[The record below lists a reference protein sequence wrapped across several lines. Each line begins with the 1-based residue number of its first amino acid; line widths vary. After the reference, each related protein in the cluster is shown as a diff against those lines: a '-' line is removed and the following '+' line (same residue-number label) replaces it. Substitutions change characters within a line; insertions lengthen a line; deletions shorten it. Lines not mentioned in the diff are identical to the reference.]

1 MGSTALMIR
10 AETADEMLK
19 LVQIDQLM
27 QLAIAIADSTVRS
40 DIELFCEQA
49 FHEEKVWYDRNRPA
63 RSCEG
68 DEELQRARQA
78 YDYIQ
83 ARGPD
88 AFPWEVIAY
97 KETGLIRFVD
107 KVPVKEVANDQA

>member
-1 MGSTALMIR
+1 MGSSTLIISAATGDQVL
-10 AETADEMLK
+10 ETLR
-19 LVQIDQLM
+19 
-27 QLAIAIADSTVRS
+27 LAIAIADHTVRS

-49 FHEEKVWYDRNRPA
+49 FHDEKVWYDPSRPA

-88 AFPWEVIAY
+88 AFPWEVVAY
-97 KETGLIRFVD
+97 KETGLIRFVN
-107 KVPVKEVANDQA
+107 KVPVKEVANG

>member
-1 MGSTALMIR
+1 MGSSTLTISAATGDQIL
-10 AETADEMLK
+10 ETLR
-19 LVQIDQLM
+19 
-27 QLAIAIADSTVRS
+27 LAIAIADSTVRS
-40 DIELFCEQA
+40 DIELYSETA
-49 FHEEKVWYDRNRPA
+49 FHEKKTWYDPNRPA

-88 AFPWEVIAY
+88 AFPWEVVAY

-107 KVPVKEVANDQA
+107 KAPLKEVANG